1 MRRVTD
7 MTMRQARARVFGEV
21 AEEYDRIRPDYPEEL
36 VDDVLAYAG
45 LGEVRALE
53 VGAGTGKS
61 TLAFAKRGI
70 GITAIE
76 PDEAMAAVL
85 TRHVLAHPKVS
96 VTISSFEKYVPSEPF
111 GLVFSAQ
118 AWHWTDPAVRW
129 QKAAAALAPG
139 GALALFWN
147 NDQPSDPDVTAS
159 IIEVQRKWAPEIAT
173 DAFPTAEPMTGGEV
187 AESWPRTDLVTLPE
201 FGELEERLY
210 HRERSLSSVDYTAYL
225 STQSAYRMLDAA
237 VRAQLFDAIIERVGP
252 QIDFRV
258 QTVLYMARRLP
269 HSRRT

>member
-1 MRRVTD
+1 
-7 MTMRQARARVFGEV
+7 MTTQQARARVFGEV

-36 VDDVLAYAG
+36 VDDVLAYAAVAG
-45 LGEVRALE
+45 VRALE
-53 VGAGTGKS
+53 VGAGTGKA

-85 TRHVLAHPKVS
+85 TRRVLIQPNVS
-96 VTISSFEKYVPSEPF
+96 VTVSSFEEYLPSRPF

-129 QKAAAALAPG
+129 QKAAAALASG

-147 NDQPSDPDVTAS
+147 DEQPADPDVRAA
-159 IIEVQRKWAPEIAT
+159 IIEVQRECAPGIAT
-173 DAFPTAEPMTGGEV
+173 DAEPTAEPMSRVEV
-187 AESWPRTDLVTLPE
+187 AESWPRTDLITLPE

-210 HRERSLSSVDYTAYL
+210 YRERALCSVDYMACL
-225 STQSAYRMLDAA
+225 STHSAYRVLDAA
-237 VRAQLFDAIIERVGP
+237 VRAQLFDALIEQVGP
-252 QIDFRV
+252 QVNLRV

-269 HSRRT
+269 R